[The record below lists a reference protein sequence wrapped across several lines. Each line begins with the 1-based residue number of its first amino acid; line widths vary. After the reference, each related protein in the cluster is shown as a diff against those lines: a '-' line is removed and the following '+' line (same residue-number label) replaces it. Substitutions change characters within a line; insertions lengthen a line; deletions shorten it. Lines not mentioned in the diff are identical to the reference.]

1 MEDFVAK
8 NLEPE
13 TGFEPATRCLQNSCS
28 TPELL
33 RQPLKGY
40 HALVLAKRSGPD
52 RSSPLLLIRIALTS
66 WRPSSWRVA
75 RSFVLACE
83 LSWLQQPS
91 ALSLA

>member
-33 RQPLKGY
+33 RQPLRGY
-40 HALVLAKRSGPD
+40 HALVIAKRSGPD

-66 WRPSSWRVA
+66 WRAA
-75 RSFVLACE
+75 RSFVLAYE